1 MKKSLIGWIFL
12 DKPIG
17 MSSNLALQKVR
28 NIYENCKAG
37 YIGTLDPLASGFL
50 PIALGKA
57 TKTIKY
63 LENSSKEYVFTVQW
77 GLKTTTGDFE
87 GEIISKNKQYPRISS
102 IKRIIKSFS
111 GEIFQTPHRFSS
123 KKINGV
129 RAYKLARKKKKFEL
143 KKKSINIYKTKFL
156 RKLSEDKTLFY
167 VKCSG
172 GTYIRSLAEDMAESM
187 GTYGTLISLRRVGF
201 GDLNKKLISLDY
213 LLSLVHSDERINVV
227 KPVNL
232 VFNDANQIVL
242 DKNEFDHILKG
253 RSIKMRK
260 DFMFIKENKNNDFTI
275 AKFENNIVAIGYYAN
290 ENFYPKKVLKNF

>member
-156 RKLSEDKTLFY
+156 RKLSEDKT
-167 VKCSG
+167 
-172 GTYIRSLAEDMAESM
+172 
-187 GTYGTLISLRRVGF
+187 
-201 GDLNKKLISLDY
+201 
-213 LLSLVHSDERINVV
+213 
-227 KPVNL
+227 
-232 VFNDANQIVL
+232 
-242 DKNEFDHILKG
+242 
-253 RSIKMRK
+253 
-260 DFMFIKENKNNDFTI
+260 
-275 AKFENNIVAIGYYAN
+275 
-290 ENFYPKKVLKNF
+290 